1 MEGISP
7 KAIALFALLLA
18 LFGFSILGLKVGQ
31 GSGQTPTPRP
41 HQPEPTATAEPKAGE
56 NNCVESIATETVCET
71 VLEPEE
77 YYEEE
82 CSESEFNYRK
92 HVTDSGV
99 YDGIWGDCRAWLDV
113 LVENRE
119 ETAGEF
125 TLTATFTDAD
135 GNTVSEVSESREIA
149 GNSSEE
155 FTLEHK
161 GSCKGEIKDYS
172 LRTVVPMGESCRPVL
187 KTRMAEREECR
198 EEKILVIEC
207 PP

>member
-1 MEGISP
+1 MNNLLRHEP
-7 KAIALFALLLA
+7 LLFALFLL
-18 LFGFSILGLKVGQ
+18 LCGCTMLGFGGGW
-31 GSGQTPTPRP
+31 GENAATPIPS
-41 HQPEPTATAEPKAGE
+41 PEPTATVQPQADE
-56 NNCVESIATETVCET
+56 NNCVESLATETVCET

-82 CSESEFNYRK
+82 CSESEFKYRK
-92 HVTDSGV
+92 SVIDSGV

-125 TLTATFTDAD
+125 TLKVAFTDAD
-135 GNTVSEVSESREIA
+135 GNTVAEVAESREIA

-161 GSCKGEIKDYS
+161 GSCKGEIKDYG
-172 LRTVVPMGESCRPVL
+172 LQVTVPMGESCRPVL
-187 KTRMAEREECR
+187 KTRMVEREKCR
-198 EEKILVIEC
+198 EEKILIIEC
-207 PP
+207 LP